1 MKNRLAIR
9 DWHKIIK
16 ETRSDAEQT
25 LSIKVV
31 GDAANIRALQVFLG
45 SGADTVFRPEAES
58 ARSLAQ
64 TADLIVAALSGNTP
78 IGDEAG
84 AAILAG
90 LRNGIE
96 VIAFLDDSGLNPSAR
111 RAKLVEA
118 ELALGLSPGCIKF
131 FSPGMTAADKNA
143 LLETIID
150 AVGEKSLTLAAR
162 APVFRPAVARAII
175 NQVAGENAVVAIAAW
190 IPAAD
195 MPVLTANQIRMVLKI
210 GAAFGANVSLER
222 AKELLVV
229 VGGGFAFRAI
239 ARQALG
245 FLPIAGWA
253 VKGAVAYTGTRALGN
268 LAVKYFDGLEESD

>member
-9 DWHKIIK
+9 DWHKMIK

-25 LSIKVV
+25 LNIEVV
-31 GDAANIRALQVFLG
+31 GDPANIRGLQVFLG
-45 SGADTVFRPEAES
+45 SGADTLFRPEAES
-58 ARSLAQ
+58 ARSPAQ
-64 TADLIVAALSGNTP
+64 PADLIVAVVSGNTP

-96 VIAFLDDSGLNPSAR
+96 VIALLDDSGLNPADR
-111 RAKLVEA
+111 RTKLVEA

-131 FSPGMTAADKNA
+131 FSPGMRAADKNA

-150 AVGEKSLTLAAR
+150 AVGEKSLALAAR
-162 APVFRPAVARAII
+162 APVFRPAVARAIV
-175 NQVAGENAVVAIAAW
+175 NEVAGENAIIAVAAW

-210 GAAFGANVSLER
+210 GAAFGASVSLKR

-229 VGGGFAFRAI
+229 VGSGFVFRAV
-239 ARQALG
+239 ARQAVG
-245 FLPIAGWA
+245 FVPIAGWA

-268 LAVKYFDGLEESD
+268 LAIKYFDGLEESD